1 MSQSATFEPVKNAP
15 EPPRRERILDA
26 AQACFVRSGFHR
38 ATMQEV
44 AQEAD
49 MSPGN
54 LYRTFPSKEAIVVGL
69 CERDQAA
76 LVREFMQLP
85 ENIEL
90 IPAVYQML
98 RRQFTDKPPEF
109 YFLILEIWSQSTRN
123 PELARVRECS
133 EDTVRAHI
141 LKFLQKGQAMGK
153 INPETDLVMA
163 VKVLFTL
170 VSGLFRSRAHEA
182 DFDVD
187 DELAMT
193 MGVFAKVL
201 DGTVKPMKFSIEDR

>member
-1 MSQSATFEPVKNAP
+1 
-15 EPPRRERILDA
+15 
-26 AQACFVRSGFHR
+26 
-38 ATMQEV
+38 MQEV
-44 AQEAD
+44 AQEAE

-76 LVREFMQLP
+76 LVAEFMQLP

-90 IPAVYQML
+90 IPAIYQML
-98 RRQFTDKPPEF
+98 RRQFTDKPREF
-109 YFLILEIWSQSTRN
+109 YFLILEIWTQSTRN
-123 PELARVRECS
+123 PELARVRQCS

-153 INPETDLVMA
+153 IHRETDLVMA

-170 VSGLFRSRAHEA
+170 VSGLFRRRAHEA
-182 DFDVD
+182 DFNIDV
-187 DELAMT
+187 ELAMT
-193 MGVFAKVL
+193 MGILARVL
-201 DGTVKPMKFSIEDR
+201 DGTVKPMEYSIEDL